1 MRDLVVL
8 FGGPSSERKVSV
20 ASAQNVASVLE
31 QAEAWFWAPGGA
43 IHRVE
48 RAALLSHARPFEE
61 EFVPAGAAAYGSL
74 QEALDDPRSQA
85 LTFILALHGT
95 GGEDGAAQKLF
106 EERRIAFTGPGATAS
121 AKAFDKEWAKQLAA
135 AAGVPV
141 AESVHLPRG
150 DQATVGS
157 ALLGFLARHEHI
169 VAKPVAG
176 GSSVGLHLVGS
187 VADAQRAAAAIAA
200 SGEEYLAEAFVSGT
214 ELTVG
219 IVDDGRGTRA
229 LPASEV
235 RVEAGRA
242 FDYEGKYLGK
252 GTREITPAEVPPEVS
267 QAAQRIALA
276 VHKALGCEGYSRTDV
291 ICGPKGVVFL
301 EINTLPG
308 LTGMSFIPQQLA
320 AEGTPM
326 LAFLEEQISLA
337 RRRRDRSVSTQVDL
351 PETEELQEA
360 PQKVLVRVSRKKRR

>member
-1 MRDLVVL
+1 M
-8 FGGPSSERKVSV
+8 
-20 ASAQNVASVLE
+20 
-31 QAEAWFWAPGGA
+31 
-43 IHRVE
+43 
-48 RAALLSHARPFEE
+48 
-61 EFVPAGAAAYGSL
+61 
-74 QEALDDPRSQA
+74 
-85 LTFILALHGT
+85 
-95 GGEDGAAQKLF
+95 
-106 EERRIAFTGPGATAS
+106 
-121 AKAFDKEWAKQLAA
+121 
-135 AAGVPV
+135 
-141 AESVHLPRG
+141 
-150 DQATVGS
+150 
-157 ALLGFLARHEHI
+157 
-169 VAKPVAG
+169 
-176 GSSVGLHLVGS
+176 
-187 VADAQRAAAAIAA
+187 
-200 SGEEYLAEAFVSGT
+200 SGT